1 MIAYLK
7 GIVSEI
13 EENSAVIEVSG
24 IGYVFYASANTLQNL
39 CVGEAAVIYTDLVI
53 REDSHTLYGFKEK
66 NERTLFRLLTTVQG
80 VGPKVCIGILSS
92 LTVKDIY
99 RAISAADVKLISRAN
114 GVGPKLATRIISEL
128 KGKVNEINIDAF
140 PVASSAP
147 SVQTNSVFSDAVAAL
162 VHLGYQRSDAVFA
175 VDKVMSGNPDAEPQ
189 VIIRNALKDIGG
201 VR

>member
-92 LTVKDIY
+92 LSVKDIY
-99 RAISAADVKLISRAN
+99 RAIAAADVKLISRAN
-114 GVGPKLATRIISEL
+114 GVGPKLATRIVSEL
-128 KGKVNEINIDAF
+128 KSKVNEINNDVL
-140 PVASSAP
+140 PVMSSV
-147 SVQTNSVFSDAVAAL
+147 SSKQKNSDFSDAVSAL
-162 VHLGYQRSDAVFA
+162 VHLGYQRTDAVFA
-175 VDKVMSGNPDAEPQ
+175 VDKVISGNPDAGLQ
-189 VIIRNALKDIGG
+189 DIVRAALKNIGG
-201 VR
+201 T